1 MLYELTLKV
10 SIVNAVGEEK
20 EIKERYITDDLLFAS
35 VEQKGFKLYDN
46 ECDVFAIKRSKVT
59 EILNQRQYEDEFIY
73 SATLAQIII
82 DENTGKEKETE
93 EHVLFFA
100 KNLKNATDYILEY
113 VKQGY
118 DMEVKSVKKTSIK
131 GVI

>member
-1 MLYELTLKV
+1 MFYELSLKV

-35 VEQKGFKLYDN
+35 VEQKGLKLYDN

-100 KNLKNATDYILEY
+100 KNLKSATDYVLQY
-113 VKQGY
+113 AKPY
-118 DMEVKSVKKTSIK
+118 DMEVKSIKKTNIK
-131 GVI
+131 EVI

>member
-1 MLYELTLKV
+1 MFYELSLKV

-35 VEQKGFKLYDN
+35 VEQKGLKLYDN

-59 EILNQRQYEDEFIY
+59 EILNPRQYEDEFIY

-100 KNLKNATDYILEY
+100 KNLKSATDYVLQY
-113 VKQGY
+113 AKPY
-118 DMEVKSVKKTSIK
+118 DMEVKSIKKTNIK
-131 GVI
+131 EVI

>member
-10 SIVNAVGEEK
+10 ELADEVGNVK
-20 EIKERYITDDLLFAS
+20 EVKERYITDDLIFAN
-35 VEQKGFKLYDN
+35 VEMKGFKLYDN
-46 ECDVFAIKRSKVT
+46 ECDVVAIKRSKVQ
-59 EILNQRQYEDEFIY
+59 EILNKRTYEDESIY
-73 SATLAQIII
+73 NATLAQIFV
-82 DENTGKEKETE
+82 DENTGKEKEQE
-93 EHVLFFA
+93 YQVLFFA

-131 GVI
+131 EVI

>member
-1 MLYELTLKV
+1 MFYELSLKV

-35 VEQKGFKLYDN
+35 VEQKGLKLYDN

-82 DENTGKEKETE
+82 DENTGKEKEQE
-93 EHVLFFA
+93 YQVLFFA

-118 DMEVKSVKKTSIK
+118 DMEVKSVKKTNIK
-131 GVI
+131 EVI

>member
-10 SIVNAVGEEK
+10 ELADEVGNVK
-20 EIKERYITDDLLFAS
+20 EVKERYITDDLLFAN
-35 VEQKGFKLYDN
+35 VELKGFQLYNN
-46 ECDVFAIKRSKVT
+46 ECDVCAIKRSKVQ
-59 EILNQRQYEDEFIY
+59 EILNKRTYEDECIY
-73 SATLAQIII
+73 NATLAQIFV
-82 DENTGKEKETE
+82 DENTGKEKEQE
-93 EHVLFFA
+93 YQVLFFA

-131 GVI
+131 EVI

>member
-35 VEQKGFKLYDN
+35 VEQKGLKLYDN

-100 KNLKNATDYILEY
+100 KNLKSATDYVLQHAKPY
-113 VKQGY
+113 N
-118 DMEVKSVKKTSIK
+118 MEVKSIKKTNIK
-131 GVI
+131 EVI

>member
-1 MLYELTLKV
+1 MFYELSLKV

-20 EIKERYITDDLLFAS
+20 EIKERYITDDLLFSS
-35 VEQKGFKLYDN
+35 VEQKGLKLYDN

-73 SATLAQIII
+73 SATLAQTII

-131 GVI
+131 EVI

>member
-1 MLYELTLKV
+1 MFYELSLKV

-100 KNLKNATDYILEY
+100 KNLKSATDYVLQY
-113 VKQGY
+113 AKPY
-118 DMEVKSVKKTSIK
+118 DMEVKSIKKTNIK
-131 GVI
+131 EVI

>member
-10 SIVNAVGEEK
+10 ELADEVGNVK
-20 EIKERYITDDLLFAS
+20 EVKERYITDDLIFAN
-35 VEQKGFKLYDN
+35 VEMKGFELYNN
-46 ECDVFAIKRSKVT
+46 ECDVCAIKRSKVQ
-59 EILNQRQYEDEFIY
+59 EILNKRTYEDESIY
-73 SATLAQIII
+73 NATLAQIFV
-82 DENTGKEKETE
+82 DENTGKEKEQE
-93 EHVLFFA
+93 YQVLFFA

-131 GVI
+131 EVI

>member
-10 SIVNAVGEEK
+10 ELADEVGNVK
-20 EIKERYITDDLLFAS
+20 EVKERYITDDLIFAN
-35 VEQKGFKLYDN
+35 VEMKGFKLYNN
-46 ECDVFAIKRSKVT
+46 ECDVCAIKRSKVQ
-59 EILNQRQYEDEFIY
+59 EILNKRTYEDESIY
-73 SATLAQIII
+73 NATLAQIFV
-82 DENTGKEKETE
+82 DENTGKEKEQE
-93 EHVLFFA
+93 YQVLFFA

-131 GVI
+131 EVI

>member
-1 MLYELTLKV
+1 MFYELSLKV
-10 SIVNAVGEEK
+10 SIVNAFGEEK

-59 EILNQRQYEDEFIY
+59 VILNQRQYEDEFIY
-73 SATLAQIII
+73 SATLAQTII

-100 KNLKNATDYILEY
+100 KNLKSATDYVLQY
-113 VKQGY
+113 AKPY
-118 DMEVKSVKKTSIK
+118 DMEVKSIKKTNIK
-131 GVI
+131 EVI

>member
-1 MLYELTLKV
+1 MLYELSLKV

-82 DENTGKEKETE
+82 DENTGKEKEQE
-93 EHVLFFA
+93 YQVLFFA

-131 GVI
+131 EVI

>member
-1 MLYELTLKV
+1 MFYELSLKV

-20 EIKERYITDDLLFAS
+20 EIKERYITDDLLFSS
-35 VEQKGFKLYDN
+35 VEQKGLKLYDN

-59 EILNQRQYEDEFIY
+59 EILNQRQYENEFIY

-100 KNLKNATDYILEY
+100 KNLKSATDYVLQY
-113 VKQGY
+113 AKPY
-118 DMEVKSVKKTSIK
+118 DMEVKSIKKTNIK
-131 GVI
+131 EVI

>member
-10 SIVNAVGEEK
+10 ELADEVGNVK
-20 EIKERYITDDLLFAS
+20 EVKERYITDDLLFAN
-35 VEQKGFKLYDN
+35 VELKGFQLYNN
-46 ECDVFAIKRSKVT
+46 ECDVCTIKRSKVQ
-59 EILNQRQYEDEFIY
+59 EILNTRTYEDECIY
-73 SATLAQIII
+73 NATLAQIFV
-82 DENTGKEKETE
+82 DENTGKEKEQE
-93 EHVLFFA
+93 YQVLFFA

-131 GVI
+131 EVI